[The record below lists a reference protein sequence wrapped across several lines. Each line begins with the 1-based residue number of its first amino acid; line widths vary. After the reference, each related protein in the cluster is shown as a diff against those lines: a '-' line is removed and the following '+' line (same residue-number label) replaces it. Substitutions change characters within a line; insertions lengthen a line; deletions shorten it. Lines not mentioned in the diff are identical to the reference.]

1 MKVTVAEKCGFCH
14 GVRNAISIAEK
25 ILECEKEVYSLGPV
39 IHNKDVVDRLARKGL
54 KTVGSIDEITSG
66 TVLIRSHGAAP
77 DEIDRIKQKGLKIV
91 DATCVMPPVY
101 WSKECRKL
109 LDSYKMMIIRSSL

>member
-39 IHNKDVVDRLARKGL
+39 IHNKDVVDRLAKKG
-54 KTVGSIDEITSG
+54 KSTAST
-66 TVLIRSHGAAP
+66 
-77 DEIDRIKQKGLKIV
+77 
-91 DATCVMPPVY
+91 
-101 WSKECRKL
+101 
-109 LDSYKMMIIRSSL
+109 